1 MEKYL
6 DLLETIPLFN
16 GINRNDIPVILNRLK
31 STASSYEK
39 GEYIRLEGDAADF
52 IGIVLEGEIHVLQD
66 DYYGNRNINFS
77 FHAGD
82 MFAEAFACAEA
93 AELPVDIL
101 ATSRAYILFLDRSML
116 FGECRNTCA
125 FHSILIRNLLKIVA
139 GKNMLLNQKLSYSS
153 HKTTAEKIM
162 AYLSDQA
169 KLHHSSEFII
179 PFNRQELADYLGVE
193 RSAMSAEISRLQKQG
208 RLITKRSYFK
218 LLSSH
223 SFSLNPTST

>member
-6 DLLETIPLFN
+6 DLLETIPLFD

-31 STASSYEK
+31 STSSSYEK

-101 ATSRAYILFLDRSML
+101 ATSRAHILFLDRSML
-116 FGECRNTCA
+116 FGECSKTCT

-139 GKNMLLNQKLSYSS
+139 GKNMLLNQKLNYSS
-153 HKTTAEKIM
+153 HKTTGEKIM

-208 RLITKRSYFK
+208 RLITRRSYFK
-218 LLSSH
+218 LLS
-223 SFSLNPTST
+223 PTLSP

>member
-6 DLLETIPLFN
+6 ELLETLALFD

-31 STASSYEK
+31 STASFYEK

-116 FGECRNTCA
+116 FGKCSKTCA

-153 HKTTAEKIM
+153 HKTTGEKIM

-208 RLITKRSYFK
+208 RLITRRSYFK
-218 LLSSH
+218 LLS
-223 SFSLNPTST
+223 PTLSP

>member
-1 MEKYL
+1 
-6 DLLETIPLFN
+6 
-16 GINRNDIPVILNRLK
+16 
-31 STASSYEK
+31 
-39 GEYIRLEGDAADF
+39 
-52 IGIVLEGEIHVLQD
+52 
-66 DYYGNRNINFS
+66 
-77 FHAGD
+77 

-116 FGECRNTCA
+116 FGECSKTCA

-153 HKTTAEKIM
+153 HKTTGEKIM

-208 RLITKRSYFK
+208 RLITRRSYFK
-218 LLSSH
+218 LLS
-223 SFSLNPTST
+223 PTLSP

>member
-6 DLLETIPLFN
+6 ELLETLALFD

-116 FGECRNTCA
+116 FGECSKTCA

-153 HKTTAEKIM
+153 HKTTGEKIM

-208 RLITKRSYFK
+208 RLITRRSYFK
-218 LLSSH
+218 LLSPTL
-223 SFSLNPTST
+223 SL

>member
-6 DLLETIPLFN
+6 ELLETLALFD

-39 GEYIRLEGDAADF
+39 GEYIHLEGDAADF

-116 FGECRNTCA
+116 FGECSKTCA

-153 HKTTAEKIM
+153 HKTTGEKIM

-208 RLITKRSYFK
+208 RLITRRSYFK
-218 LLSSH
+218 LLS
-223 SFSLNPTST
+223 PTLSP

>member
-6 DLLETIPLFN
+6 ELLETLALFD

-116 FGECRNTCA
+116 FGECSKTCA

-153 HKTTAEKIM
+153 HKTTGEKIM

-179 PFNRQELADYLGVE
+179 PFNRKELADYLGVE

-208 RLITKRSYFK
+208 RLITRRSYFK
-218 LLSSH
+218 LLS
-223 SFSLNPTST
+223 PTLSP

>member
-6 DLLETIPLFN
+6 ELLETLPLFD

-116 FGECRNTCA
+116 FGECSKTCA

-153 HKTTAEKIM
+153 HKTTGEKIM

-208 RLITKRSYFK
+208 RLITRRSYFK
-218 LLSSH
+218 LLS
-223 SFSLNPTST
+223 PTLSP

>member
-6 DLLETIPLFN
+6 ELLETLALFD

-116 FGECRNTCA
+116 FGECSKTCA

-153 HKTTAEKIM
+153 HKTTGEKIM

-208 RLITKRSYFK
+208 RLITRRSYFK
-218 LLSSH
+218 LLS
-223 SFSLNPTST
+223 PTLSP

>member
-6 DLLETIPLFN
+6 ELLETLALFD
-16 GINRNDIPVILNRLK
+16 GINKNDIPVILNRLK

-116 FGECRNTCA
+116 FGECSKTCA

-153 HKTTAEKIM
+153 HKTTGEKIM

-208 RLITKRSYFK
+208 RLITRRSYFK
-218 LLSSH
+218 LLS
-223 SFSLNPTST
+223 PTLSP

>member
-6 DLLETIPLFN
+6 ELLETLPLFD

-116 FGECRNTCA
+116 FGECNKTCA

-153 HKTTAEKIM
+153 HKTTGEKIM

-208 RLITKRSYFK
+208 RLITRRSYFK
-218 LLSSH
+218 LLS
-223 SFSLNPTST
+223 PTLSP

>member
-6 DLLETIPLFN
+6 ELLETLALFD

-116 FGECRNTCA
+116 FGECSKTCA

-139 GKNMLLNQKLSYSS
+139 GKNMLLNQKLNYSS
-153 HKTTAEKIM
+153 HKTTGEKIM

-208 RLITKRSYFK
+208 RLITRRSYFK
-218 LLSSH
+218 LLS
-223 SFSLNPTST
+223 PTLSP

>member
-6 DLLETIPLFN
+6 ELLETLALFDGN
-16 GINRNDIPVILNRLK
+16 NRNDIPVILNRLK

-101 ATSRAYILFLDRSML
+101 ATSRAYILFLDRRML
-116 FGECRNTCA
+116 FGECSKTCA

-153 HKTTAEKIM
+153 HKTTGEKIM

-208 RLITKRSYFK
+208 RLITRRSYFK
-218 LLSSH
+218 LLS
-223 SFSLNPTST
+223 PTLSP

>member
-6 DLLETIPLFN
+6 DLLETLALFD

-116 FGECRNTCA
+116 FGECSKTCA

-139 GKNMLLNQKLSYSS
+139 RKNMLLNQKLSYSS
-153 HKTTAEKIM
+153 HKTTGEKIM

-169 KLHHSSEFII
+169 KLHLSSEFII

-208 RLITKRSYFK
+208 RLITRRSYFK
-218 LLSSH
+218 LLS
-223 SFSLNPTST
+223 PTLSP

>member
-6 DLLETIPLFN
+6 ELLETLALFD

-116 FGECRNTCA
+116 FGECSKTCA

-153 HKTTAEKIM
+153 HKTTGEKIM
-162 AYLSDQA
+162 A
-169 KLHHSSEFII
+169 
-179 PFNRQELADYLGVE
+179 
-193 RSAMSAEISRLQKQG
+193 
-208 RLITKRSYFK
+208 
-218 LLSSH
+218 
-223 SFSLNPTST
+223 

>member
-6 DLLETIPLFN
+6 ELLETLALFD

-39 GEYIRLEGDAADF
+39 GEYIRLEGDAANF

-116 FGECRNTCA
+116 FGECSKTCA

-153 HKTTAEKIM
+153 HKTTGEKIM

-208 RLITKRSYFK
+208 RLITRRSYFK
-218 LLSSH
+218 LLS
-223 SFSLNPTST
+223 PTLSP

>member
-6 DLLETIPLFN
+6 ELLETLPLFD

-116 FGECRNTCA
+116 FGECSKTCA

-153 HKTTAEKIM
+153 HKTTGEKIM

-208 RLITKRSYFK
+208 RLTTRQSYFK
-218 LLSSH
+218 LLS
-223 SFSLNPTST
+223 PTLSP

>member
-6 DLLETIPLFN
+6 ELLETLPLFD
-16 GINRNDIPVILNRLK
+16 GINRNDIPVILKRLK
-31 STASSYEK
+31 STTSSYEK

-116 FGECRNTCA
+116 FGECNKTCA

-153 HKTTAEKIM
+153 HKTTGEKIM

-208 RLITKRSYFK
+208 RLITRRSYFK
-218 LLSSH
+218 LPSPTLS
-223 SFSLNPTST
+223 P

>member
-6 DLLETIPLFN
+6 DLLETLALFD

-116 FGECRNTCA
+116 FGECSKTCA

-153 HKTTAEKIM
+153 HKTTGEKIM

-208 RLITKRSYFK
+208 RLITRRSYFK
-218 LLSSH
+218 LLS
-223 SFSLNPTST
+223 PTLSP

>member
-6 DLLETIPLFN
+6 ELLETLALFD

-31 STASSYEK
+31 STASSYET

-116 FGECRNTCA
+116 FGECSKTCA

-153 HKTTAEKIM
+153 HKTTGEKIM

-208 RLITKRSYFK
+208 RLITRRSYFK
-218 LLSSH
+218 LLS
-223 SFSLNPTST
+223 PTLSP

>member
-6 DLLETIPLFN
+6 DLLENIPLFN
-16 GINRNDIPVILNRLK
+16 GIHRDDIPVILERLNATV
-31 STASSYEK
+31 STYKK

-52 IGIVLEGEIHVLQD
+52 IGIVLDGEIHVLQD

-77 FHAGD
+77 FQAGD

-93 AELPVDIL
+93 KELPVDIL
-101 ATSRAYILFLDRSML
+101 AADRSDILFLNRDRL
-116 FGECRNTCA
+116 FGECSRTCA

-139 GKNMLLNQKLSYSS
+139 KKNMLLNQKLSYSS
-153 HKTTAEKIM
+153 HKTTGEKVM

-169 KLHHSSEFII
+169 KLHHSSEFTI

-193 RSAMSAEISRLQKQG
+193 RSALSTEISRLQKQG
-208 RLITKRSYFK
+208 LLITKRSYFK
-218 LLSSH
+218 LLSSDR
-223 SFSLNPTST
+223 